1 MKKVFRPD
9 GVRTKILGLILVLF
23 IVPLL
28 FLVMDIYAV
37 QVDKI
42 SPPTSDPFVFRLALG
57 IEFILLL
64 PVLYGILSLLRSNVI
79 LDNDRFIVN
88 NGFKKKTIQIKQIK
102 EITYQVR
109 SKGEMSYKTGVVTY
123 QKNSSDHELEL
134 PVGWYY
140 LQDLIKELKNLL
152 GVRLVIDEECF
163 QTWQKWYQTPLLKK
177 ISQVLLAIALLVL
190 FVAPPTLAWFWFSTE
205 FNLFGFNA
213 PREERSGSQTLLLGL
228 FYGLVVCVWFY
239 AGIFL
244 LKVIDFRRKIL
255 RK

>member
-1 MKKVFRPD
+1 MKKVFTPD

-23 IVPLL
+23 IVPLF

-37 QVDKI
+37 RVDKI
-42 SPPTSDPFVFRLALG
+42 SPPTSDPFIFWLAFG
-57 IEFILLL
+57 IEFIILL
-64 PVLYGILSLLRSNVI
+64 PVLYGILSLLRSKVI
-79 LDNDRFIVN
+79 LDDDNLTVI

-109 SKGEMSYKTGVVTY
+109 SWGEMSYKTGVVTY
-123 QKNSSDHELEL
+123 QKNGSNHELEL

-140 LQDLIKELKNLL
+140 LQDLVKELKNLL
-152 GVRLVIDEECF
+152 GVRLVIDEESF

-177 ISQVLLAIALLVL
+177 IYQVLLAIALLVL
-190 FVAPPTLAWFWFSTE
+190 YLAPPTLAWFWFSRE
-205 FNLFGFNA
+205 FNLFGFNIA
-213 PREERSGSQTLLLGL
+213 GEERPGSQTLLLGL
-228 FYGLVVCVWFY
+228 FYGLVVGVWFY
-239 AGIFL
+239 AGTFL